1 MPFFR
6 TNRFGL
12 AAKLAITVIASTAA
26 FFTLF
31 GYLNLKMQR
40 NNSEELIKQS
50 AYRVTDVILRSTHYQ
65 MLHNDREALYT
76 IIRGLGSESGVRR
89 IRLFNK
95 EGRITLST
103 ETAEVGSV
111 VDKNSEACYG
121 CHQAEAPIVRLAR
134 TDRAR
139 RFTDKQSHSV
149 LGVIQ
154 PVENLPECS
163 NAACHVHPAG
173 QRVLGVIDAN
183 LSLDTVD
190 RQMSA
195 HQRNLAYFLVLAIIL
210 GAGLAVT
217 FIYIVVYRP
226 VKKLINGTHRVA
238 GGDLSYRLPVGS
250 DDELGDLAQS
260 FNRMTEKVEGAQA
273 EIEERVRRKTA
284 ELEKI
289 HKTLLS
295 SEKMASIGKLAATV
309 AHEINN
315 PLFGILTYARL
326 TLRAVQKL
334 NFPQRDEL
342 AEQLETIERESKRCG
357 ELVKS
362 LLTFSRQAPS
372 QREPQDLNVVVH
384 RAVQLVKH
392 KLDMQS
398 IELKEQLAEH
408 LEPVECDG
416 NQIQQVILVLMVNA
430 SEAMPKGGSL
440 EVTTEMTDDGEHAV
454 LRVKDSGS
462 GIPEDVLPRI
472 FDPFFTTKEDQ
483 NRTGLGLAVAAGIVE
498 QHAGEITVRST
509 PGEGTE
515 FQVVLP
521 AMAVAAMGTSMGTNR
536 SATKSGSRT

>member
-1 MPFFR
+1 MALLKS
-6 TNRFGL
+6 TRFGL
-12 AAKLAITVIASTAA
+12 AAKLAIAVIASTAV
-26 FFTLF
+26 FFALF
-31 GYLNLKMQR
+31 GYLNLSMQR
-40 NNSEELIKQS
+40 ANSEELIKQS
-50 AYRVTDVILRSTHYQ
+50 AYRVADIILRSTHYQ
-65 MLHNDREALYT
+65 MLHNDREALYS

-103 ETAEVGSV
+103 ETAEAGTV
-111 VDKNSEACYG
+111 VDKRSEACYG
-121 CHQAEAPIVRLAR
+121 CHRAEAPLERLNR
-134 TDRAR
+134 KDRAR
-139 RFTDKQSHSV
+139 RFTDKQGHSV
-149 LGVIQ
+149 LAVIQ

-163 NAACHVHPAG
+163 NAACHVHPAE

-190 RQMSA
+190 RQMAA
-195 HQRNLAYFLVLAIIL
+195 HQRNLAYFLVLGIIL
-210 GAGLAVT
+210 GAGLAVA
-217 FIYIVVYRP
+217 FIWIVVYRP
-226 VKKLINGTHRVA
+226 VKKLIAGTHRVA
-238 GGDLSYRLPVGS
+238 DGDLTYRLPEGS

-260 FNRMTEKVEGAQA
+260 FNRMTAKVEGVQT

-284 ELEKI
+284 ELEKV
-289 HKTLLS
+289 HKTLLT
-295 SEKMASIGKLAATV
+295 SEKMASVGKLAATV

-334 NFPQRDEL
+334 DFPQRDEL
-342 AEQLETIERESKRCG
+342 AEQLQTIEHESKRCG

-372 QREPQDLNVVVH
+372 QREPQDLNTVVH

-398 IELKEQLAEH
+398 IEFKETLAEG

-416 NQIQQVILVLMVNA
+416 NQIQQVVLVLMVNA
-430 SEAMPKGGSL
+430 SEAMPKGGTL
-440 EVTTEMTDDGEHAV
+440 EVITEMDEDGERAIV
-454 LRVKDSGS
+454 RIKDTGS

-472 FDPFFTTKEDQ
+472 FDPFFTTKEDL
-483 NRTGLGLAVAAGIVE
+483 NRTGLGLAVAAGIIE
-498 QHAGEITVRST
+498 QHAGEISVRSK

-515 FQVVLP
+515 FRVALP
-521 AMAVAAMGTSMGTNR
+521 AMAAVTVGA
-536 SATKSGSRT
+536 KK